1 MKNKFTNTVGAVVLS
16 FEELDDEM
24 RKAFSNLGV
33 NIDDIEIATDP
44 DTDEIAFFFYGGE
57 SHTNFDNNFKN
68 ILKPEIAFND
78 KAEDNDEE
86 NYYIAQATYKKTPSV
101 LSILFERSI
110 SECFLREDD
119 GKACIVFAN

>member
-1 MKNKFTNTVGAVVLS
+1 MENKFTNTVGAVVLS
-16 FEELDDEM
+16 FEELDDAM

-44 DTDEIAFFFYGGE
+44 DRE
-57 SHTNFDNNFKN
+57 SHTNFNNHFKN

-119 GKACIVFAN
+119 GKACIIFAN